1 MANYHTND
9 LAIAADAENMK
20 KVLLNFAAN
29 LAANSEETGFDFHE
43 VAGIESVKA
52 IYEAIEGTLS
62 GFYEFSFSGAPID
75 EKIPSNDSLGWES
88 STSSASGY
96 ASQVEAMKSF
106 ASRLQGSGAS
116 IAFEVLP
123 SGRPLSDEASVEL
136 TQYGDRWVIRLMYST
151 GWEPNSREL
160 NLFFFGLP
168 EGEYGVAFLD
178 ADEYDDYETISV
190 FSGVHH
196 GRALL
201 HDAAEEG
208 EDDSID
214 SHELW
219 ELLKKG
225 RAENRDEID
234 GLAHLAFNCA
244 VSQWN
249 DWGSWEEP
257 YEDDYD
263 DTDSRLEKLNAP
275 LFNWDN
281 PNEDEF
287 EKISDYVIGVL
298 STFPFECEVT
308 GTKYLGRNQNI
319 EHCISGSEVCLK
331 SDWNSPYFKYAGIEL
346 FDKEGRSLGNVG
358 GYWNPSEDKR
368 AVFACLLPHI
378 RATVVNVE
386 TQSSRGDW
394 RKQAHLDVRLEL
406 EPIDLPAVLEEMRS
420 LLKLDPEKRS
430 LSSAVSEE
438 D

>member
-9 LAIAADAENMK
+9 LAIAADTENMK

-29 LAANSEETGFDFHE
+29 LAANSEETGFDFHDILGLRSAE
-43 VAGIESVKA
+43 GMYRVIESA
-52 IYEAIEGTLS
+52 LTCYYWLA
-62 GFYEFSFSGAPID
+62 FSGVPVD
-75 EKIPSNDSLGWES
+75 EDPSSDNSPGWES

-96 ASQVEAMKSF
+96 ASQVEALERAFS
-106 ASRLQGSGAS
+106 SRFQDADFKFG
-116 IAFEVLP
+116 VRP
-123 SGRPLSDEASVEL
+123 SGRPMSEEASVEL
-136 TQYGDRWVIRLMYST
+136 SRYGDRWVIQLYYST
-151 GWEPNSREL
+151 AWEPNSSDIDS
-160 NLFFFGLP
+160 FFLGLP

-178 ADEYDDYETISV
+178 ADEYDGYETISV

-263 DTDSRLEKLNAP
+263 DVDSWLEKLNAP

-298 STFPFECEVT
+298 SAFPFECEVT
-308 GTKYLGRNQNI
+308 GAKYLGRNQNI

-358 GYWNPSEDKR
+358 GYRNPSEDKR

-406 EPIDLPAVLEEMRS
+406 DPIDLPAVLEEMRS

>member
-9 LAIAADAENMK
+9 LAIAADTENMK

-29 LAANSEETGFDFHE
+29 LAANSEETGFDFHDILGLRSAE
-43 VAGIESVKA
+43 GMYRVIESA
-52 IYEAIEGTLS
+52 LTCYYWLA
-62 GFYEFSFSGAPID
+62 FSGVPVD
-75 EKIPSNDSLGWES
+75 EDLSSDNSLGWES

-96 ASQVEAMKSF
+96 ASQVEALERVFS
-106 ASRLQGSGAS
+106 SRFQDAGFKFG
-116 IAFEVLP
+116 VRP
-123 SGRPLSDEASVEL
+123 SGRPMSEEASVEL
-136 TQYGDRWVIRLMYST
+136 SRYGDRWVIQLYYST
-151 GWEPNSREL
+151 AWEPNSSDIDS
-160 NLFFFGLP
+160 FFLGLP

-178 ADEYDDYETISV
+178 ADEYDGYETISV

-225 RAENRDEID
+225 RAENGDEID

-263 DTDSRLEKLNAP
+263 DTDSWLEKLNAP

-298 STFPFECEVT
+298 SAFPFECEVT
-308 GTKYLGRNQNI
+308 GAKYLGRNQNI

-358 GYWNPSEDKR
+358 GYRNPSEDKR

-406 EPIDLPAVLEEMRS
+406 DPIDLPAVLEEMRS

>member
-9 LAIAADAENMK
+9 LAIAADTENMK

-29 LAANSEETGFDFHE
+29 LAANSEETGLDFHDILGLRSAE
-43 VAGIESVKA
+43 GMYQAIESA
-52 IYEAIEGTLS
+52 LTCYYWLA
-62 GFYEFSFSGAPID
+62 FSGAPVD
-75 EKIPSNDSLGWES
+75 EDLSSDNSLGWES

-96 ASQVEAMKSF
+96 ASQVEALERVFS
-106 ASRLQGSGAS
+106 SRFQDADFKFG
-116 IAFEVLP
+116 VRP
-123 SGRPLSDEASVEL
+123 SGRPMSEEASVEL
-136 TQYGDRWVIRLMYST
+136 SRYGDRWVIQLYYST
-151 GWEPNSREL
+151 AWEPNSSDIDS
-160 NLFFFGLP
+160 FFLGLP

-178 ADEYDDYETISV
+178 ADEYDGYETISV

-225 RAENRDEID
+225 RAENRNEID

-263 DTDSRLEKLNAP
+263 DTDSWLEKLNAP

-298 STFPFECEVT
+298 SAFPFECEVT
-308 GTKYLGRNQNI
+308 GAKYLGRNQNI

-358 GYWNPSEDKR
+358 GYRNPSEDKR

-406 EPIDLPAVLEEMRS
+406 DPIDLPAVLEEMRS

>member
-9 LAIAADAENMK
+9 LAIAADTENMK

-29 LAANSEETGFDFHE
+29 LAANSEETGFDFHDILGLRSAE
-43 VAGIESVKA
+43 GMYQAIESA
-52 IYEAIEGTLS
+52 LTCYYWLA
-62 GFYEFSFSGAPID
+62 FSGAPVD
-75 EKIPSNDSLGWES
+75 EDLSSDNSLGWES

-96 ASQVEAMKSF
+96 ASQVEALERVFS
-106 ASRLQGSGAS
+106 SRFQDAGFKFG
-116 IAFEVLP
+116 VRP
-123 SGRPLSDEASVEL
+123 SGRPMSEEASVEL
-136 TQYGDRWVIRLMYST
+136 SRYGDRWVIQLYYST
-151 GWEPNSREL
+151 AWEPNSSDIDS
-160 NLFFFGLP
+160 FFLGLP

-178 ADEYDDYETISV
+178 ADEYDGYETISV

-263 DTDSRLEKLNAP
+263 DTDSWLEKLNAP

-298 STFPFECEVT
+298 SAFPFECEVT
-308 GTKYLGRNQNI
+308 GAKYLGRNQNI

-358 GYWNPSEDKR
+358 GYRNPSEDKR

-406 EPIDLPAVLEEMRS
+406 DPIDLPAVLEEMRS

>member
-9 LAIAADAENMK
+9 LAIAADTENMK

-29 LAANSEETGFDFHE
+29 LAANSEETGFDFHDILGLRSAE
-43 VAGIESVKA
+43 GMYRVIESA
-52 IYEAIEGTLS
+52 LTCYYWLA
-62 GFYEFSFSGAPID
+62 FSGAPVD
-75 EKIPSNDSLGWES
+75 EDLSSDNSLGWES

-96 ASQVEAMKSF
+96 ASQVEALERVFS
-106 ASRLQGSGAS
+106 SRFQDAGFKFG
-116 IAFEVLP
+116 VRP
-123 SGRPLSDEASVEL
+123 SGRPMSEEASVEL
-136 TQYGDRWVIRLMYST
+136 SRYGDRWVIQLYYST
-151 GWEPNSREL
+151 AWEPNSSDIDS
-160 NLFFFGLP
+160 FFLGLP

-178 ADEYDDYETISV
+178 ADEYDGYETISV

-219 ELLKKG
+219 ELLKKS

-263 DTDSRLEKLNAP
+263 DVDSWLEKLNAP
-275 LFNWDN
+275 LFNWDT

-298 STFPFECEVT
+298 SAFPFECEVT
-308 GTKYLGRNQNI
+308 GAKYLGRNQNI

-358 GYWNPSEDKR
+358 GYRNPSEDKR

-406 EPIDLPAVLEEMRS
+406 DPIDLPAVLEEMRS

>member
-9 LAIAADAENMK
+9 LAIAADTENMK

-29 LAANSEETGFDFHE
+29 LAANSEETGFDFHDILGLRSAE
-43 VAGIESVKA
+43 GMYRVIESA
-52 IYEAIEGTLS
+52 LTCYYWLA
-62 GFYEFSFSGAPID
+62 FSGVPVD
-75 EKIPSNDSLGWES
+75 EDLSSDNSLGWES

-96 ASQVEAMKSF
+96 ASQVEALERVFS
-106 ASRLQGSGAS
+106 SRFQDAGFKFG
-116 IAFEVLP
+116 VRP
-123 SGRPLSDEASVEL
+123 SGRPMSEEASVEL
-136 TQYGDRWVIRLMYST
+136 SRYGDRWVIQLYYST
-151 GWEPNSREL
+151 AWEPNSSDIDS
-160 NLFFFGLP
+160 FFLGLP

-178 ADEYDDYETISV
+178 ADEYDGYETISV

-263 DTDSRLEKLNAP
+263 DTDSWLEKLNAP

-287 EKISDYVIGVL
+287 EKNSDYVIGVL
-298 STFPFECEVT
+298 SAFPFECEVT
-308 GTKYLGRNQNI
+308 GAKYLGRNQNI

-358 GYWNPSEDKR
+358 GYRNPSEDKR

-406 EPIDLPAVLEEMRS
+406 DPIDLPAVLEEMRS

>member
-9 LAIAADAENMK
+9 LAIAADTENMK

-29 LAANSEETGFDFHE
+29 LAANSEETGFDFHDILGLRSAE
-43 VAGIESVKA
+43 GMYQAIESA
-52 IYEAIEGTLS
+52 LTCYYWLA
-62 GFYEFSFSGAPID
+62 FSGAPVD
-75 EKIPSNDSLGWES
+75 EDLSSDNSLGWES

-96 ASQVEAMKSF
+96 ASQVEALERVFS
-106 ASRLQGSGAS
+106 SRFQDADFKFG
-116 IAFEVLP
+116 VRP
-123 SGRPLSDEASVEL
+123 SGRPMSEEASVEL
-136 TQYGDRWVIRLMYST
+136 SRYGDRWVIQLYYST
-151 GWEPNSREL
+151 AWEPNSSDIDS
-160 NLFFFGLP
+160 FFLGLP

-178 ADEYDDYETISV
+178 ADEYDGYETISV

-263 DTDSRLEKLNAP
+263 DVDSWLEKLNAP

-287 EKISDYVIGVL
+287 EIISDYVIGVL

-308 GTKYLGRNQNI
+308 GAKYLGRNQNI

-358 GYWNPSEDKR
+358 GYRNPSEDKR

-394 RKQAHLDVRLEL
+394 RKQAYLDVRLEL
-406 EPIDLPAVLEEMRS
+406 DPIDLPAVLEEMRS

>member
-9 LAIAADAENMK
+9 LAIAADTENMK

-29 LAANSEETGFDFHE
+29 LAANSEETGFDFHDILGLRSAE
-43 VAGIESVKA
+43 GMYRVIESA
-52 IYEAIEGTLS
+52 LTCYYWLA
-62 GFYEFSFSGAPID
+62 FSGVPVD
-75 EKIPSNDSLGWES
+75 EDLSSDNSLGWES

-96 ASQVEAMKSF
+96 ASQVEALERVFS
-106 ASRLQGSGAS
+106 SRFQDAGFKFG
-116 IAFEVLP
+116 VRP
-123 SGRPLSDEASVEL
+123 SGRPMSEEASVEL
-136 TQYGDRWVIRLMYST
+136 SRYGDRWVIQLYYST
-151 GWEPNSREL
+151 AWEPNSSDIDS
-160 NLFFFGLP
+160 FFLGLP

-178 ADEYDDYETISV
+178 ADEYDGYETISV

-196 GRALL
+196 GRTLL

-219 ELLKKG
+219 ELLKKS

-263 DTDSRLEKLNAP
+263 DVDSWLEKLNAP

-298 STFPFECEVT
+298 SAFPFECEVT
-308 GTKYLGRNQNI
+308 GAKYLGRNQNI

-358 GYWNPSEDKR
+358 GYRNPSEDKR

-406 EPIDLPAVLEEMRS
+406 DPIDLPAVLEEMRS

>member
-9 LAIAADAENMK
+9 LAIAADTENMK

-29 LAANSEETGFDFHE
+29 LAANSEETGFDFHDILGLRSAE
-43 VAGIESVKA
+43 GMYRVIESA
-52 IYEAIEGTLS
+52 LTCYYWLA
-62 GFYEFSFSGAPID
+62 FSGAPVD
-75 EKIPSNDSLGWES
+75 EDLSSDNSLGWES

-96 ASQVEAMKSF
+96 ASQVEALERVFS
-106 ASRLQGSGAS
+106 SRFQDAGFKFG
-116 IAFEVLP
+116 VRP
-123 SGRPLSDEASVEL
+123 SGRPMSEEASVEL
-136 TQYGDRWVIRLMYST
+136 SRYGDRWVIQLYYST
-151 GWEPNSREL
+151 AWEPNSSDIDS
-160 NLFFFGLP
+160 FFLGLP

-178 ADEYDDYETISV
+178 ADEYDGYETISV

-257 YEDDYD
+257 YEDDCD
-263 DTDSRLEKLNAP
+263 DTDSWLEKLNAP

-308 GTKYLGRNQNI
+308 GAKYLGRNQNI

-358 GYWNPSEDKR
+358 GYRNPSEDKR

-406 EPIDLPAVLEEMRS
+406 DPIDLPAVLEEMRS

>member
-1 MANYHTND
+1 M
-9 LAIAADAENMK
+9 
-20 KVLLNFAAN
+20 
-29 LAANSEETGFDFHE
+29 SE
-43 VAGIESVKA
+43 
-52 IYEAIEGTLS
+52 
-62 GFYEFSFSGAPID
+62 
-75 EKIPSNDSLGWES
+75 
-88 STSSASGY
+88 
-96 ASQVEAMKSF
+96 
-106 ASRLQGSGAS
+106 
-116 IAFEVLP
+116 
-123 SGRPLSDEASVEL
+123 EASVDL
-136 TQYGDRWVIRLMYST
+136 SRFGDRWVIQLYYST
-151 GWEPNSREL
+151 AWEPNSSDSASL
-160 NLFFFGLP
+160 ILGLP

-178 ADEYDDYETISV
+178 ADEYDGYETISV

-219 ELLKKG
+219 KLLKKG

-263 DTDSRLEKLNAP
+263 DVDSSLEKLNAP

-308 GTKYLGRNQNI
+308 GAKYLGRNQNI

-331 SDWNSPYFKYAGIEL
+331 SD
-346 FDKEGRSLGNVG
+346 
-358 GYWNPSEDKR
+358 
-368 AVFACLLPHI
+368 
-378 RATVVNVE
+378 
-386 TQSSRGDW
+386 
-394 RKQAHLDVRLEL
+394 
-406 EPIDLPAVLEEMRS
+406 
-420 LLKLDPEKRS
+420 
-430 LSSAVSEE
+430 
-438 D
+438 

>member
-9 LAIAADAENMK
+9 LAIAADTENMK

-29 LAANSEETGFDFHE
+29 LAANSEETGFDFHDILGLRSAE
-43 VAGIESVKA
+43 GMYQAIESA
-52 IYEAIEGTLS
+52 LTCYYWLA
-62 GFYEFSFSGAPID
+62 FSGAPVD
-75 EKIPSNDSLGWES
+75 EDLSSDNSLGWES

-96 ASQVEAMKSF
+96 ASQVEALERVFS
-106 ASRLQGSGAS
+106 SRFQDAGFKFG
-116 IAFEVLP
+116 VRP
-123 SGRPLSDEASVEL
+123 SGRPMSEEASVEL
-136 TQYGDRWVIRLMYST
+136 SRYGDRWVIQLYYST
-151 GWEPNSREL
+151 AWEPNSSDIDS
-160 NLFFFGLP
+160 FFLGLP

-178 ADEYDDYETISV
+178 ADEYDGYETISV

-201 HDAAEEG
+201 HDAVEEG

-225 RAENRDEID
+225 RAEDRDEID

-263 DTDSRLEKLNAP
+263 DVDSWLEKLNAP

-281 PNEDEF
+281 PNEDEL
-287 EKISDYVIGVL
+287 EIISDYVIGVL

-308 GTKYLGRNQNI
+308 GAKYLGRNQNI

-358 GYWNPSEDKR
+358 GYRNPSEDKR

-406 EPIDLPAVLEEMRS
+406 DPIDLPAVLEEMRF

>member
-9 LAIAADAENMK
+9 LAIAADTENMK

-29 LAANSEETGFDFHE
+29 LAANSEETGFDFHDILGLRSAE
-43 VAGIESVKA
+43 GMYRVIESA
-52 IYEAIEGTLS
+52 LTCYYWLA
-62 GFYEFSFSGAPID
+62 FSGVPVD
-75 EKIPSNDSLGWES
+75 EDLSSDNSLGWES

-96 ASQVEAMKSF
+96 ASQVEALERVFS
-106 ASRLQGSGAS
+106 SRFQDAGFKFG
-116 IAFEVLP
+116 VRP
-123 SGRPLSDEASVEL
+123 SGRPMSEEASVEL
-136 TQYGDRWVIRLMYST
+136 SRYGDRWVIQLYYST
-151 GWEPNSREL
+151 AWEPNSSDIDS
-160 NLFFFGLP
+160 FFLGLP

-178 ADEYDDYETISV
+178 ADEYDGYETISV

-263 DTDSRLEKLNAP
+263 DTDSWLEKLNAP

-298 STFPFECEVT
+298 SAFPFECEVT
-308 GTKYLGRNQNI
+308 GAKYLGRNQNI

-358 GYWNPSEDKR
+358 GYRNPSEDKR

-406 EPIDLPAVLEEMRS
+406 DPIDLPAVLEEMRS

>member
-9 LAIAADAENMK
+9 LAIAADTENMK

-29 LAANSEETGFDFHE
+29 LAANSEETGFDFHDILGLRSAE
-43 VAGIESVKA
+43 GMYQAIESA
-52 IYEAIEGTLS
+52 LTCYYWLA
-62 GFYEFSFSGAPID
+62 FSGAPVD
-75 EKIPSNDSLGWES
+75 EDLSSDNSLGWES

-96 ASQVEAMKSF
+96 ASQVEALERVFSSRFQDASF
-106 ASRLQGSGAS
+106 KFGVR
-116 IAFEVLP
+116 P
-123 SGRPLSDEASVEL
+123 SGRPMSEEASVEL
-136 TQYGDRWVIRLMYST
+136 SRYGDRWVIQLYYST
-151 GWEPNSREL
+151 AWEPNSSDIDS
-160 NLFFFGLP
+160 FFLGLP

-178 ADEYDDYETISV
+178 ADEYDGYETISV

-263 DTDSRLEKLNAP
+263 DVDSWLEKLNAP

-287 EKISDYVIGVL
+287 EIISDYVIGVL

-308 GTKYLGRNQNI
+308 GAKYLGRNQNI

-358 GYWNPSEDKR
+358 GYRNPSEDKR

-406 EPIDLPAVLEEMRS
+406 DPIDLPAVLEEMRS

>member
-9 LAIAADAENMK
+9 LAIAADTENMK

-29 LAANSEETGFDFHE
+29 LAANSEETGFDFHDILGLRSAE
-43 VAGIESVKA
+43 GMYQAIESA
-52 IYEAIEGTLS
+52 LTCYYWLA
-62 GFYEFSFSGAPID
+62 FSGAPVD
-75 EKIPSNDSLGWES
+75 EDLSSDNSLGWES

-96 ASQVEAMKSF
+96 ASQVEALERVFS
-106 ASRLQGSGAS
+106 SRFQDAGFKFG
-116 IAFEVLP
+116 VRP
-123 SGRPLSDEASVEL
+123 SGRPMSEEASVEL
-136 TQYGDRWVIRLMYST
+136 SRYGDRWVIQLYYST
-151 GWEPNSREL
+151 AWEPNSSDIDS
-160 NLFFFGLP
+160 FFLGLP

-178 ADEYDDYETISV
+178 ADEYDGYETISV

-263 DTDSRLEKLNAP
+263 DTDSWLEKLNAP

-308 GTKYLGRNQNI
+308 GAKYLGRNQNI

-358 GYWNPSEDKR
+358 GYRNPSEDKR

-406 EPIDLPAVLEEMRS
+406 DPIDLPAVLEEMRS

>member
-9 LAIAADAENMK
+9 LAIAADTENMK

-29 LAANSEETGFDFHE
+29 LAANSEETGFDFHDILGLRSAE
-43 VAGIESVKA
+43 GMYRVIESA
-52 IYEAIEGTLS
+52 LTCYYWLA
-62 GFYEFSFSGAPID
+62 FSGVPVD
-75 EKIPSNDSLGWES
+75 EDLSSDNSLGWES

-96 ASQVEAMKSF
+96 ASQVEALERVFS
-106 ASRLQGSGAS
+106 SRFQDADFKFG
-116 IAFEVLP
+116 VRP
-123 SGRPLSDEASVEL
+123 SGRPMSEEASVEL
-136 TQYGDRWVIRLMYST
+136 SRYGDRWVIQLYYST
-151 GWEPNSREL
+151 AWEPNSSDIDS
-160 NLFFFGLP
+160 FFLGLP

-178 ADEYDDYETISV
+178 ADEYDGYETISV

-263 DTDSRLEKLNAP
+263 DTDSWLEKLNAP

-298 STFPFECEVT
+298 SAFPFECEVT
-308 GTKYLGRNQNI
+308 GAKYLGRNQNI

-358 GYWNPSEDKR
+358 GYRNPSEDKR

-406 EPIDLPAVLEEMRS
+406 DSIDLPAVLEEMRS

>member
-9 LAIAADAENMK
+9 LAIAADTENMK

-29 LAANSEETGFDFHE
+29 LAANSEETGFDFHDILGLRSAE
-43 VAGIESVKA
+43 GMYRVIESA
-52 IYEAIEGTLS
+52 LTCYYWLA
-62 GFYEFSFSGAPID
+62 FSGVPVD
-75 EKIPSNDSLGWES
+75 EDLSSDNSLGWES

-96 ASQVEAMKSF
+96 ASQVEALERVFS
-106 ASRLQGSGAS
+106 SRFQDAGFKFGVRS
-116 IAFEVLP
+116 
-123 SGRPLSDEASVEL
+123 SGRPMSEEASVEL
-136 TQYGDRWVIRLMYST
+136 SRYGDRWVIQLYYST
-151 GWEPNSREL
+151 AWEPNSSDIDS
-160 NLFFFGLP
+160 FFLGLP

-178 ADEYDDYETISV
+178 ADEYDGYETISV

-263 DTDSRLEKLNAP
+263 DTDSWLEKLNAP

-298 STFPFECEVT
+298 SAFPFECEVT
-308 GTKYLGRNQNI
+308 GAKYLGRNQNI

-358 GYWNPSEDKR
+358 GYRNPSEDKR

-406 EPIDLPAVLEEMRS
+406 DPIDLPAVLEEMRS

>member
-9 LAIAADAENMK
+9 LAIAADTENMK

-29 LAANSEETGFDFHE
+29 LAANSEETGFDFHDILGLRSAE
-43 VAGIESVKA
+43 GMYQAIESA
-52 IYEAIEGTLS
+52 LTCYYWLA
-62 GFYEFSFSGAPID
+62 FSGAPVD
-75 EKIPSNDSLGWES
+75 EDLSSDNSLGWES

-96 ASQVEAMKSF
+96 ASQVEALERVFS
-106 ASRLQGSGAS
+106 SRFQDADFKFG
-116 IAFEVLP
+116 VRP
-123 SGRPLSDEASVEL
+123 SGRPMSEEASVEL
-136 TQYGDRWVIRLMYST
+136 SRYGDRWVIQLYYST
-151 GWEPNSREL
+151 AWEPNSSDIDS
-160 NLFFFGLP
+160 FFLGLP

-178 ADEYDDYETISV
+178 ADECDGYETISV

-263 DTDSRLEKLNAP
+263 DTDSWLEKLNAP

-308 GTKYLGRNQNI
+308 GAKYLGRNQNI

-358 GYWNPSEDKR
+358 GYRNPSEDKR

-406 EPIDLPAVLEEMRS
+406 DPIDLPAVLEEMRS

>member
-9 LAIAADAENMK
+9 LAIAADTENMK

-29 LAANSEETGFDFHE
+29 LAANSEETGFDFHDILGLRSAE
-43 VAGIESVKA
+43 GMYRVIESA
-52 IYEAIEGTLS
+52 LTCYYWLA
-62 GFYEFSFSGAPID
+62 FSGAPVD
-75 EKIPSNDSLGWES
+75 EDLSSDNSLGWES

-96 ASQVEAMKSF
+96 ASQVEALERVFS
-106 ASRLQGSGAS
+106 SRFQDAGFKFG
-116 IAFEVLP
+116 VRP
-123 SGRPLSDEASVEL
+123 SGRPMSEEASVEL
-136 TQYGDRWVIRLMYST
+136 SRYGDRWVIQLYYST
-151 GWEPNSREL
+151 AWEPNSSDIDS
-160 NLFFFGLP
+160 FFLGLP

-178 ADEYDDYETISV
+178 ADEYDGYETISV

-263 DTDSRLEKLNAP
+263 DTDSWLEKLNAP

-308 GTKYLGRNQNI
+308 GAKYLGRNQNI

-358 GYWNPSEDKR
+358 GYRNPSEDKR

-406 EPIDLPAVLEEMRS
+406 DPIDLPAVLEEMRS

>member
-29 LAANSEETGFDFHE
+29 LAANSEETGFDFHDILGLRSAE
-43 VAGIESVKA
+43 GVYRVIESA
-52 IYEAIEGTLS
+52 LTCYYWLA
-62 GFYEFSFSGAPID
+62 FSGVPVD
-75 EKIPSNDSLGWES
+75 EDLSSDNSLGWES

-96 ASQVEAMKSF
+96 ASQVEALERVFS
-106 ASRLQGSGAS
+106 SRFQDAGFKFG
-116 IAFEVLP
+116 VRP
-123 SGRPLSDEASVEL
+123 SGRPMSEEASVEL
-136 TQYGDRWVIRLMYST
+136 SRYGDRWVIQLYYST
-151 GWEPNSREL
+151 AWEPNSSDIDS
-160 NLFFFGLP
+160 FFLGLP

-178 ADEYDDYETISV
+178 ADEYDGYETISV

-257 YEDDYD
+257 YEDDCD
-263 DTDSRLEKLNAP
+263 DVDSWLEKLNAP

-308 GTKYLGRNQNI
+308 GAKYLGRNQNI

-358 GYWNPSEDKR
+358 GYRNPSEDKR

-406 EPIDLPAVLEEMRS
+406 DPIDLPAVLEEMRS

>member
-9 LAIAADAENMK
+9 LAIAADTENMK

-29 LAANSEETGFDFHE
+29 LAANSEETGFDFHDILGLRSAE
-43 VAGIESVKA
+43 GMYRVIESA
-52 IYEAIEGTLS
+52 LTCYYWLA
-62 GFYEFSFSGAPID
+62 FSGAPVD
-75 EKIPSNDSLGWES
+75 EDLSSDNSLGWES

-96 ASQVEAMKSF
+96 SSQVEALERVFS
-106 ASRLQGSGAS
+106 SRFQDAGFKFG
-116 IAFEVLP
+116 VRP
-123 SGRPLSDEASVEL
+123 SGRPMSEEASVEL
-136 TQYGDRWVIRLMYST
+136 SRYGDRWVIQLYYST
-151 GWEPNSREL
+151 AWEPNSSDIDS
-160 NLFFFGLP
+160 FFLGLP

-178 ADEYDDYETISV
+178 ADEYDGYETISV

-201 HDAAEEG
+201 HDVAEEG

-249 DWGSWEEP
+249 DWESWEEP

-263 DTDSRLEKLNAP
+263 DVDSWLEKLNAP

-287 EKISDYVIGVL
+287 EIISDYVIGVL
-298 STFPFECEVT
+298 SAFPFECEVT
-308 GTKYLGRNQNI
+308 GAKYLGRNQNI

-358 GYWNPSEDKR
+358 GYRNPSEDKR

-406 EPIDLPAVLEEMRS
+406 DPIDLPAVLEEMRS

>member
-9 LAIAADAENMK
+9 LAIAADTENMK

-29 LAANSEETGFDFHE
+29 LAANSEETGFDFHDILGLRSAE
-43 VAGIESVKA
+43 GMYRVIESA
-52 IYEAIEGTLS
+52 LTCYYWLA
-62 GFYEFSFSGAPID
+62 FSGVPVD
-75 EKIPSNDSLGWES
+75 EDLSSDNSLGWES
-88 STSSASGY
+88 LTSSASGY
-96 ASQVEAMKSF
+96 ASQVEALERVFS
-106 ASRLQGSGAS
+106 SRFQDAGFKFG
-116 IAFEVLP
+116 VRP
-123 SGRPLSDEASVEL
+123 SGRPMSEEASVEL
-136 TQYGDRWVIRLMYST
+136 SRYGDRWVIQLYYST
-151 GWEPNSREL
+151 AWEPNSSDIDS
-160 NLFFFGLP
+160 FFLGLP

-178 ADEYDDYETISV
+178 ADEYDGYETISV

-208 EDDSID
+208 GDDSID

-263 DTDSRLEKLNAP
+263 DTDSWLEKLNAP
-275 LFNWDN
+275 LFNWGN

-298 STFPFECEVT
+298 SAFPFECEVT
-308 GTKYLGRNQNI
+308 GAKYLGRNQNI

-358 GYWNPSEDKR
+358 GYRNPSEDKR

-406 EPIDLPAVLEEMRS
+406 DPIDLPAVLEEMRS

>member
-9 LAIAADAENMK
+9 LAIAADTENMK

-29 LAANSEETGFDFHE
+29 LAANSEETGFDFHDILGLRSAE
-43 VAGIESVKA
+43 GMYQAIESA
-52 IYEAIEGTLS
+52 LTCYYWLA
-62 GFYEFSFSGAPID
+62 FSGAPVD
-75 EKIPSNDSLGWES
+75 EDLSSDNSLGWES

-96 ASQVEAMKSF
+96 ASQVEALERVFS
-106 ASRLQGSGAS
+106 SRFQDAGLKFG
-116 IAFEVLP
+116 VRP
-123 SGRPLSDEASVEL
+123 SGRPMSEEASVEL
-136 TQYGDRWVIRLMYST
+136 SRYGDRWVIQLYYST
-151 GWEPNSREL
+151 AWEPNSSDIDS
-160 NLFFFGLP
+160 FFLGLP

-178 ADEYDDYETISV
+178 ADEYDGYETISI
-190 FSGVHH
+190 FDGVHH

-287 EKISDYVIGVL
+287 EKSSDYVIGVL

-308 GTKYLGRNQNI
+308 GAKYLGRNQNI

-406 EPIDLPAVLEEMRS
+406 DPIDLPAVLGEMRS

>member
-9 LAIAADAENMK
+9 LAIAADTENMK

-29 LAANSEETGFDFHE
+29 LAANSEETGFDFHDILGLRSAE
-43 VAGIESVKA
+43 GMYQAIESA
-52 IYEAIEGTLS
+52 LTCYYWLA
-62 GFYEFSFSGAPID
+62 FSGVPVD
-75 EKIPSNDSLGWES
+75 EDLSSDNSLGWES

-96 ASQVEAMKSF
+96 ASQVEALERVFS
-106 ASRLQGSGAS
+106 SRFQDAGLKFG
-116 IAFEVLP
+116 VRP
-123 SGRPLSDEASVEL
+123 SGRPMSEEASVEL
-136 TQYGDRWVIRLMYST
+136 SRYGDRWVIQLYYST
-151 GWEPNSREL
+151 AWEPNSSDIDS
-160 NLFFFGLP
+160 FFLGLP

-178 ADEYDDYETISV
+178 ADEYDGYETISV

-263 DTDSRLEKLNAP
+263 DTDSWLEKLNAP

-298 STFPFECEVT
+298 SAFPFECEVT
-308 GTKYLGRNQNI
+308 GAKYLGRNQNI

-358 GYWNPSEDKR
+358 GYRNPSEDKR

-406 EPIDLPAVLEEMRS
+406 DPIDLPAVLEEMRS
-420 LLKLDPEKRS
+420 LLKLDSEKRS

>member
-9 LAIAADAENMK
+9 LAIAADTENMK

-29 LAANSEETGFDFHE
+29 LAANSEETGFDFHDILGLRSAE
-43 VAGIESVKA
+43 GMYRVIESA
-52 IYEAIEGTLS
+52 LTCYYWLA
-62 GFYEFSFSGAPID
+62 FSGVPVD
-75 EKIPSNDSLGWES
+75 EDLSSDNSLGWES

-96 ASQVEAMKSF
+96 ASQVEALERVFS
-106 ASRLQGSGAS
+106 SRFQDAGFKFG
-116 IAFEVLP
+116 VRP
-123 SGRPLSDEASVEL
+123 SGRPMSEEASVEL
-136 TQYGDRWVIRLMYST
+136 SRYGDRWVIQLYYST
-151 GWEPNSREL
+151 AWEPNSSDIDS
-160 NLFFFGLP
+160 FFLGLP

-178 ADEYDDYETISV
+178 ADEYDGYETISV

-201 HDAAEEG
+201 HDVAEEG

-263 DTDSRLEKLNAP
+263 DTDSWLEKLNAP

-308 GTKYLGRNQNI
+308 GAKYLGRNQNI

-358 GYWNPSEDKR
+358 GYRNPSEDKR

-406 EPIDLPAVLEEMRS
+406 DPIDLPAVLEEMRS

>member
-9 LAIAADAENMK
+9 LAIAADTENMK

-29 LAANSEETGFDFHE
+29 LAANSEETGFDFHDILGLRSAE
-43 VAGIESVKA
+43 GMHRVIESA
-52 IYEAIEGTLS
+52 LTCYYWLA
-62 GFYEFSFSGAPID
+62 FSGVPVD
-75 EKIPSNDSLGWES
+75 EDLSSDNSLGWES

-96 ASQVEAMKSF
+96 ASQVEALERVFS
-106 ASRLQGSGAS
+106 SRFQDAGFKFG
-116 IAFEVLP
+116 VRP
-123 SGRPLSDEASVEL
+123 SGRPMSEEASVEL
-136 TQYGDRWVIRLMYST
+136 SRYGDRWVIQLYYST
-151 GWEPNSREL
+151 AWEPNSSDIDS
-160 NLFFFGLP
+160 FFLGLP

-178 ADEYDDYETISV
+178 ADEYDGYETISV

-263 DTDSRLEKLNAP
+263 DTDSWLEKLNAP

-308 GTKYLGRNQNI
+308 GAKYLGRNQNI

-358 GYWNPSEDKR
+358 GYRNPSEDKR

-406 EPIDLPAVLEEMRS
+406 DPIDLPAVLEEMRS

>member
-1 MANYHTND
+1 MANYHTHD
-9 LAIAADAENMK
+9 LAIAADTENMK

-29 LAANSEETGFDFHE
+29 LAANSEETGFDFHDILGLRSAE
-43 VAGIESVKA
+43 GMYQAIESA
-52 IYEAIEGTLS
+52 LTCYYWLA
-62 GFYEFSFSGAPID
+62 FSGAPVD
-75 EKIPSNDSLGWES
+75 EDLSSDNSLGWES

-96 ASQVEAMKSF
+96 ASQVEALERVFSSRFQDASF
-106 ASRLQGSGAS
+106 KFGVR
-116 IAFEVLP
+116 P
-123 SGRPLSDEASVEL
+123 SGRPMSEEASVEL
-136 TQYGDRWVIRLMYST
+136 SRYGDRWVIQLYYST
-151 GWEPNSREL
+151 AWEPNSSDIDS
-160 NLFFFGLP
+160 FFLGLP

-178 ADEYDDYETISV
+178 ADEYDGYETISV

-263 DTDSRLEKLNAP
+263 DTDSWLEKLNAP

-298 STFPFECEVT
+298 SSFPFECEVT
-308 GTKYLGRNQNI
+308 GAKYLGRNQNI

-358 GYWNPSEDKR
+358 GYRNPSEDKR

-406 EPIDLPAVLEEMRS
+406 DPIDLPAVLEEMRS

>member
-9 LAIAADAENMK
+9 LAIAADTENMK

-29 LAANSEETGFDFHE
+29 LAANSEETGFDFHDILGLRSAE
-43 VAGIESVKA
+43 GMYRVIESA
-52 IYEAIEGTLS
+52 LTCYYWLA
-62 GFYEFSFSGAPID
+62 FSGAPVD
-75 EKIPSNDSLGWES
+75 EDLSSDNSLGWES

-96 ASQVEAMKSF
+96 ASQVEALERVFS
-106 ASRLQGSGAS
+106 SRFQDADFKFG
-116 IAFEVLP
+116 VRP
-123 SGRPLSDEASVEL
+123 SGRPMSEEASVEL
-136 TQYGDRWVIRLMYST
+136 SRYGDRWVIQLYYST
-151 GWEPNSREL
+151 AWEPNSSDIDS
-160 NLFFFGLP
+160 FFLGLP

-178 ADEYDDYETISV
+178 ADEYDGYETISV

-263 DTDSRLEKLNAP
+263 DTDSWLEKLNAP

-308 GTKYLGRNQNI
+308 GAKYLGRNQNI

-358 GYWNPSEDKR
+358 GYRNPSEDKR

-406 EPIDLPAVLEEMRS
+406 DPIDLPAVLEEMQS

>member
-9 LAIAADAENMK
+9 LAIAADTENMK

-29 LAANSEETGFDFHE
+29 LAANSEETGFDFHDILGLRSAE
-43 VAGIESVKA
+43 GMYRVIESVLTCYYWLA
-52 IYEAIEGTLS
+52 
-62 GFYEFSFSGAPID
+62 FSGVPVD
-75 EKIPSNDSLGWES
+75 EDLSSDNSLGWES

-96 ASQVEAMKSF
+96 ASQVEALERVFS
-106 ASRLQGSGAS
+106 SRFQDAGLKFG
-116 IAFEVLP
+116 VRP
-123 SGRPLSDEASVEL
+123 SGRPMSEEASVEL
-136 TQYGDRWVIRLMYST
+136 SRYGDRWVIQLYYST
-151 GWEPNSREL
+151 AWEPNSSDIDS
-160 NLFFFGLP
+160 FFLGLP

-178 ADEYDDYETISV
+178 ADEYDGYETISI
-190 FSGVHH
+190 FGGVHH

-263 DTDSRLEKLNAP
+263 DVGSRLEKLNAP

-287 EKISDYVIGVL
+287 EKISDYIIGVL
-298 STFPFECEVT
+298 SAFPFECEVT
-308 GTKYLGRNQNI
+308 GAKYLGRNQNI

-358 GYWNPSEDKR
+358 GYRNPSEDKR

-406 EPIDLPAVLEEMRS
+406 DPIDLPAVLEEMRS

>member
-9 LAIAADAENMK
+9 LAIAADTENMK

-29 LAANSEETGFDFHE
+29 LAANSEETGFDFHDILGLRSAE
-43 VAGIESVKA
+43 GMYRVIESA
-52 IYEAIEGTLS
+52 LTCYYWLA
-62 GFYEFSFSGAPID
+62 FSGVPVD
-75 EKIPSNDSLGWES
+75 EDLSSDNSLGWES

-96 ASQVEAMKSF
+96 ASQVEALERVFS
-106 ASRLQGSGAS
+106 SRFQDAGFKFG
-116 IAFEVLP
+116 VRP
-123 SGRPLSDEASVEL
+123 SGRPMSEEASVEL
-136 TQYGDRWVIRLMYST
+136 SRYGDRWVIQLYYST
-151 GWEPNSREL
+151 AWEPNSSDIDS
-160 NLFFFGLP
+160 FFLGLP

-178 ADEYDDYETISV
+178 ADEYDGYETISV

-263 DTDSRLEKLNAP
+263 DTDSWLEKLNAP

-308 GTKYLGRNQNI
+308 GAKYLGRNQNI

-358 GYWNPSEDKR
+358 GYRNPAEDKR

-406 EPIDLPAVLEEMRS
+406 DPIDLPAVLEEMRS

>member
-9 LAIAADAENMK
+9 LAIAADTENMK

-29 LAANSEETGFDFHE
+29 LAANSEETGFDFHDILGLRSAE
-43 VAGIESVKA
+43 GMYRVIESA
-52 IYEAIEGTLS
+52 LTCYYWLA
-62 GFYEFSFSGAPID
+62 FSGVPVD
-75 EKIPSNDSLGWES
+75 EDLSSDNSLGWES

-96 ASQVEAMKSF
+96 ASQVEALERVFS
-106 ASRLQGSGAS
+106 SRFQDAGFKFG
-116 IAFEVLP
+116 VRP
-123 SGRPLSDEASVEL
+123 SGRPMSEEASVEL
-136 TQYGDRWVIRLMYST
+136 SRYGDRWVIQLYYST
-151 GWEPNSREL
+151 AWEPNSSDIDS
-160 NLFFFGLP
+160 FFLGLP

-178 ADEYDDYETISV
+178 ADEYDGYETISV

-263 DTDSRLEKLNAP
+263 DTDSWLEKLNAP

-308 GTKYLGRNQNI
+308 GAKYLGRNQNI

-358 GYWNPSEDKR
+358 GYRNPSEDKR

-406 EPIDLPAVLEEMRS
+406 DPIDLPAVLEEMRS

>member
-9 LAIAADAENMK
+9 LAIAADTENMK

-29 LAANSEETGFDFHE
+29 LAANSEETGFDFHDILGLRSAE
-43 VAGIESVKA
+43 GMYRVIESA
-52 IYEAIEGTLS
+52 LTCYYWLA
-62 GFYEFSFSGAPID
+62 FSGAPVD
-75 EKIPSNDSLGWES
+75 EDLSSDNSLGWES

-96 ASQVEAMKSF
+96 ASQVEALERVFS
-106 ASRLQGSGAS
+106 SRFQDAGFKFG
-116 IAFEVLP
+116 VRP
-123 SGRPLSDEASVEL
+123 SGRPMSEEASVEL
-136 TQYGDRWVIRLMYST
+136 SRYGDRWVIQLYYST
-151 GWEPNSREL
+151 AWEPNSSDIDS
-160 NLFFFGLP
+160 FFLGLP

-178 ADEYDDYETISV
+178 ADEYDGYETISV

-214 SHELW
+214 GHELW

-263 DTDSRLEKLNAP
+263 DTDSWLEKLNAP

-308 GTKYLGRNQNI
+308 GAKYLGRNQNI

-358 GYWNPSEDKR
+358 GYRNPSEDKR

-406 EPIDLPAVLEEMRS
+406 DPIDLPAVLEEMRS

>member
-9 LAIAADAENMK
+9 LAIAADTENMK

-29 LAANSEETGFDFHE
+29 LAANSEETGFDFHDILGLRSAE
-43 VAGIESVKA
+43 GMYQAIESA
-52 IYEAIEGTLS
+52 LTCYYWLA
-62 GFYEFSFSGAPID
+62 FSGAPVD
-75 EKIPSNDSLGWES
+75 GDLSSDNSLGWES
-88 STSSASGY
+88 PTSSASGY
-96 ASQVEAMKSF
+96 ASQVEALERVFS
-106 ASRLQGSGAS
+106 SRFQDADFKFG
-116 IAFEVLP
+116 VRP
-123 SGRPLSDEASVEL
+123 SGRPMSEEASVEL
-136 TQYGDRWVIRLMYST
+136 SRYGDRWVIQLYYST
-151 GWEPNSREL
+151 AWEPNSSDIDS
-160 NLFFFGLP
+160 FFLGLP

-178 ADEYDDYETISV
+178 ADEYDGYETISV

-201 HDAAEEG
+201 HDAAEEE

-263 DTDSRLEKLNAP
+263 DVDSWLEKLNAP

-281 PNEDEF
+281 LNEDEF

-308 GTKYLGRNQNI
+308 GVKYLGRNQNI

-358 GYWNPSEDKR
+358 GYRNPSEDKR

-406 EPIDLPAVLEEMRS
+406 DPIDLPAVLEEMRS

-430 LSSAVSEE
+430 LSSVVSEE

>member
-9 LAIAADAENMK
+9 LAIAADTENMK

-29 LAANSEETGFDFHE
+29 LAANSEETGFDFHDILGLRSAE
-43 VAGIESVKA
+43 GMYRVIESA
-52 IYEAIEGTLS
+52 LTCYYWLA
-62 GFYEFSFSGAPID
+62 FSGAPVD
-75 EKIPSNDSLGWES
+75 EDLSSDNSLGWES

-96 ASQVEAMKSF
+96 ASQVEALERVFS
-106 ASRLQGSGAS
+106 SRFQDADFKFG
-116 IAFEVLP
+116 VRP
-123 SGRPLSDEASVEL
+123 SGRPMSEEASVEL
-136 TQYGDRWVIRLMYST
+136 SRYGDRWVIQLYYST
-151 GWEPNSREL
+151 AWEPNSSDIDS
-160 NLFFFGLP
+160 FFLGLP

-178 ADEYDDYETISV
+178 ADEYDGYETISV
-190 FSGVHH
+190 FSGAHH

-263 DTDSRLEKLNAP
+263 DVDSWLEKLNAP
-275 LFNWDN
+275 LFNWNN

-298 STFPFECEVT
+298 SAFPFECEVT
-308 GTKYLGRNQNI
+308 GAKYLGRNQNI

-358 GYWNPSEDKR
+358 GYRNPSEDKR

-406 EPIDLPAVLEEMRS
+406 DPIDLPAILEEMRS

>member
-9 LAIAADAENMK
+9 LAIAADTENMK

-29 LAANSEETGFDFHE
+29 LAANSEETGFDFHDILGLRSAE
-43 VAGIESVKA
+43 GMYRVIESA
-52 IYEAIEGTLS
+52 LTCYYWLA
-62 GFYEFSFSGAPID
+62 FSGVPVD
-75 EKIPSNDSLGWES
+75 EDLSSDNSLGWES

-96 ASQVEAMKSF
+96 ASQVEALERVFS
-106 ASRLQGSGAS
+106 SRFQDAGFKFG
-116 IAFEVLP
+116 VRP
-123 SGRPLSDEASVEL
+123 SGRPMSEEASVEL
-136 TQYGDRWVIRLMYST
+136 SRYGDRWVIQLYYST
-151 GWEPNSREL
+151 AWEPNSSDIDS
-160 NLFFFGLP
+160 FFLGLP

-178 ADEYDDYETISV
+178 ADEYDGYETISV

-263 DTDSRLEKLNAP
+263 DTDSWLEKLNAP

-298 STFPFECEVT
+298 SAFPFECEVT
-308 GTKYLGRNQNI
+308 GAKYLGRNQNI

-331 SDWNSPYFKYAGIEL
+331 SDWTSPYFKYAGIEL

-358 GYWNPSEDKR
+358 GYRNPSEDKR

-406 EPIDLPAVLEEMRS
+406 DPIDLPAVLEEMRS

>member
-9 LAIAADAENMK
+9 LAIAADTVNMK

-29 LAANSEETGFDFHE
+29 LAANSEETGFDFHDILGLRSAE
-43 VAGIESVKA
+43 GMYRVIESA
-52 IYEAIEGTLS
+52 LTCYYWLA
-62 GFYEFSFSGAPID
+62 FSGVPVD
-75 EKIPSNDSLGWES
+75 EDLSSDNSLGWES

-96 ASQVEAMKSF
+96 ASQVEALERVFS
-106 ASRLQGSGAS
+106 SRFQDAGFKFG
-116 IAFEVLP
+116 VRP
-123 SGRPLSDEASVEL
+123 SGRPMSEEASVEL
-136 TQYGDRWVIRLMYST
+136 SRYGDRWVIQLYYST
-151 GWEPNSREL
+151 AWEPNSSDIDS
-160 NLFFFGLP
+160 FFLGLP

-178 ADEYDDYETISV
+178 ADEYDGYETISV

-263 DTDSRLEKLNAP
+263 DTDSWLEKLNAP

-298 STFPFECEVT
+298 SAFPFECEVT
-308 GTKYLGRNQNI
+308 GAKYLGRNQNI

-358 GYWNPSEDKR
+358 GYRNPSEDKR

-406 EPIDLPAVLEEMRS
+406 DPIDLPAVLEEMRS

>member
-9 LAIAADAENMK
+9 LAIAADTENMK

-29 LAANSEETGFDFHE
+29 LAANSEETGFDFHDILGLRSAE
-43 VAGIESVKA
+43 GMYRVIESA
-52 IYEAIEGTLS
+52 LTCYYWLA
-62 GFYEFSFSGAPID
+62 FSGAPVD
-75 EKIPSNDSLGWES
+75 EGLSSDNSLGWES

-96 ASQVEAMKSF
+96 ASQV
-106 ASRLQGSGAS
+106 GAL
-116 IAFEVLP
+116 ERVLSSYFQDAGFKFGVRP
-123 SGRPLSDEASVEL
+123 SGRPMSEEASVEL
-136 TQYGDRWVIRLMYST
+136 SRYGDRWVIQLYYST
-151 GWEPNSREL
+151 AWEPNSSDIDS
-160 NLFFFGLP
+160 FFLGLP

-178 ADEYDDYETISV
+178 ADEYDGYETISV

-201 HDAAEEG
+201 YDAAEEG
-208 EDDSID
+208 ENDSID

-263 DTDSRLEKLNAP
+263 DVDSWLEKLNAP

-281 PNEDEF
+281 PSEDEF
-287 EKISDYVIGVL
+287 EKISDYVISVL
-298 STFPFECEVT
+298 SRFPFECEVT
-308 GTKYLGRNQNI
+308 GAKYLGRNQNI

-331 SDWNSPYFKYAGIEL
+331 SDWNSPYFKYAGIEI

-358 GYWNPSEDKR
+358 GYRNPSDDAR

-386 TQSSRGDW
+386 TQGSRGDW
-394 RKQAHLDVRLEL
+394 RKQAYLDVRLEL
-406 EPIDLPAVLEEMRS
+406 EPIDLPAVLEEMQS

-430 LSSAVSEE
+430 LSSVVSEE

>member
-9 LAIAADAENMK
+9 LAIAADTENMK

-29 LAANSEETGFDFHE
+29 LAANSEETGFDFHDILGLRSAE
-43 VAGIESVKA
+43 GMYQAIESA
-52 IYEAIEGTLS
+52 LTCYYWLA
-62 GFYEFSFSGAPID
+62 FSGAPVD
-75 EKIPSNDSLGWES
+75 EDLSSDNSLGWES

-96 ASQVEAMKSF
+96 ASQVEALERVFS
-106 ASRLQGSGAS
+106 SRFQDAGFKFG
-116 IAFEVLP
+116 VRP
-123 SGRPLSDEASVEL
+123 SGRPMSEEASVEL
-136 TQYGDRWVIRLMYST
+136 SRYGDRWVIQLYYST
-151 GWEPNSREL
+151 AWEPNSSDIDS
-160 NLFFFGLP
+160 FFLGLP

-178 ADEYDDYETISV
+178 ADEYDGYETISV

-244 VSQWN
+244 VSQWS

-257 YEDDYD
+257 YEDDHD
-263 DTDSRLEKLNAP
+263 DVDSWLEKLNAP

-287 EKISDYVIGVL
+287 EKISDYVTGVL

-308 GTKYLGRNQNI
+308 GAKYLGRNQNI

-358 GYWNPSEDKR
+358 GYRNPSEDKR

-406 EPIDLPAVLEEMRS
+406 DPIDLPAVLEEMRS